1 MDRFPLRAR
10 FLANAILSTTTLR
23 EHTLTQHAAVV
34 CRLDC
39 LQHRSDLMVRCTT
52 LATGNNQNSI
62 TGGAHGGSTLSEK
75 VMKTIGKIATALA
88 VAFSALAFTATPG
101 SADSGGPAI
110 IPHGHY
116 CVSYTQAGIDC
127 SFTSYAECEGM
138 ASGQSAECYG
148 NTPADDEDPW
158 NTRAQQFSR
167 NTRAQQFSR
176 NTRAQQFSRS
186 TRAQQFSM
194 NTRAQQF
201 SRRPL
206 TDLR

>member
-1 MDRFPLRAR
+1 MEVEEGCA
-10 FLANAILSTTTLR
+10 AM
-23 EHTLTQHAAVV
+23 TLTHAYEE
-34 CRLDC
+34 
-39 LQHRSDLMVRCTT
+39 MTP
-52 LATGNNQNSI
+52 
-62 TGGAHGGSTLSEK
+62 EK
-75 VMKTIGKIATALA
+75 RPQDPHT
-88 VAFSALAFTATPG
+88 
-101 SADSGGPAI
+101 AI

-176 NTRAQQFSRS
+176 
-186 TRAQQFSM
+186 
-194 NTRAQQF
+194 
-201 SRRPL
+201 RPL

>member
-1 MDRFPLRAR
+1 MVKCA
-10 FLANAILSTTTLR
+10 
-23 EHTLTQHAAVV
+23 TLTTSA
-34 CRLDC
+34 
-39 LQHRSDLMVRCTT
+39 
-52 LATGNNQNSI
+52 GNLIGDSQNSI
-62 TGGAHGGSTLSEK
+62 TASAHGGSTLSEK
-75 VMKTIGKIATALA
+75 VMKTIGKIATASA

-101 SADSGGPAI
+101 SADSGAPAI
-110 IPHGHY
+110 IPPGHR

-127 SFTSYAECEGM
+127 SFTSYAECEAM

-148 NTPADDEDPW
+148 NTPADDQDPW

-176 NTRAQQFSRS
+176 NTRAQFSRS
-186 TRAQQFSM
+186 TRAQQFSW
-194 NTRAQQF
+194 NQQF